1 MVSQD
6 INHVCESEDRAGY
19 YPEREPDFHLV
30 ETSEFSIVIVYP
42 KEKIKYL
49 FKELGEIIPI
59 FHSKAKEKLENDIAL
74 LFTTYKLIV
83 KLNEIKPKDLSILE
97 IRLGKDPEIS
107 DWQPIEILVTIKSN
121 DHKYVFDTIYTL
133 INKVYESFNPDD
145 VREIDIID
153 VPYIK
158 RMR

>member
-1 MVSQD
+1 MISQE
-6 INHVCESEDRAGY
+6 INHVCESKDLAGY
-19 YPEREPDFHLV
+19 FPEREPDFHPV
-30 ETSEFSIVIVYP
+30 KISEFFFVTVYY
-42 KEKIKYL
+42 KEMIKYL
-49 FKELGEIIPI
+49 FKELDKIIPI
-59 FHSKAKEKLENDIAL
+59 FHLNAKEKLENDIDL
-74 LFTTYKLIV
+74 LFTTYRLIV
-83 KLNEIKPKDLSILE
+83 KLNKIKPKDLSILE
-97 IRLGKDPEIS
+97 MRLGKDPEIS